1 MIKRIFGLFG
11 LCLFGFVSGQ
21 QSSADVTLDY
31 YLPQS
36 ANYDPSVP
44 KPEHII
50 GHEVGEWHITHD
62 KLVQYMTALANAS
75 DRMQLTTRGTTYEG
89 RPIILLT
96 VSSPENLARIDEI
109 KANQQRIASGEKAPS
124 TEDPVVIYQGFS
136 IHGNEPS
143 GSNAS
148 LAYAY
153 YLAAADEA
161 LQLLENTIVLF
172 DPSFN
177 PDGLQR
183 FAYWA
188 NTNRAHVINSDPNDR
203 EYSEVW
209 PGGRTNHYYFD
220 LNRDWLPVQLPESR
234 ARIETFHDWVPNI
247 LTDHHEMGTNSTFF
261 FQPGEPK
268 RVHPLTPKINQE
280 LTAAIGD
287 YHEAALNEIGSLYYS
302 EENYDDYYYGKGSTF
317 PDVNGSVGILFEQ
330 ASSRGHVQESEN
342 GLLTFPFTVRNQMS
356 TAVSTLK
363 AANGLKSQLQN
374 YQYSYYKQLKSEA
387 QGEKVSG
394 YLFGSAKDYSSP
406 WHLAE
411 VLKRHRIKHQ
421 VLDEAVTVSGK
432 KYEAGQSYFV
442 PLNQKNP
449 RLIHAIFEER
459 SVFADSLFYDISAW
473 TFPHA
478 FGVNYEKLSKVPTSA
493 LSEAASLTLRSGEV
507 SAKSTYA
514 YLYEPHDYYAS
525 KLTHHLTQK
534 GIRVKVAMAPFELE
548 GKRYDYGTL
557 MVPLQSQALNS
568 EELFKEISELVTSIP
583 VKVTA
588 VGTGRTK
595 GIDLGSNDFE
605 PVNPIS
611 VALIVGDGISSYDAG
626 EMWHLF
632 DQRFQIKVTKLDT
645 KNLERAD
652 LSRYNRII
660 FPSTSYGLN
669 LSDRSVD
676 NLKQWVRKGGILIG
690 YRNTVNWLKR
700 NEFLKFETRSATV
713 KEASGLRFD
722 QRDEYQGAQ
731 VTGGAIFEATIDRS
745 HPINFGFSE
754 SSIALFRNTNIYIEP
769 KKQSYENPIR
779 YSNNPLLSGYISE
792 ENLKVLSGSVPF
804 VTESL
809 GAGRVIG
816 FTDNTNFRAF
826 WYGTNRLLLNA
837 LFFGEAM

>member
-1 MIKRIFGLFG
+1 MKKLFFSLLG
-11 LCLFGFVSGQ
+11 LCLFGFVSAQ

-36 ANYDPSVP
+36 AVYDPAIP
-44 KPEHII
+44 KPQQVI
-50 GHEVGEWHITHD
+50 GHEVGEWHVTHD
-62 KLVQYMTALANAS
+62 KLVQYMTALAEAS
-75 DRMQLTTRGTTYEG
+75 DRMQLTSRGTTYEG
-89 RPIILLT
+89 RPILLLT
-96 VSSPENLARIDEI
+96 VSSPENLARIDELRS
-109 KANQQRIASGEKAPS
+109 NQQRIASGEKVPTDS
-124 TEDPVVIYQGFS
+124 DPVVIYQGFS

-143 GSNAS
+143 GSNAA

-153 YLAAADEA
+153 YLAASDEA
-161 LQLLENTIVLF
+161 LKMLEHTVVLF

-287 YHEAALNEIGSLYYS
+287 YHEEALNAIGSLYYS

-317 PDVNGSVGILFEQ
+317 PDINGSVGILFEQ
-330 ASSRGHVQESEN
+330 ASSRGHVQESDN

-356 TAVSTLK
+356 TAISTLK
-363 AANGLKSQLQN
+363 AATGLKTQLQN
-374 YQYSYYKQLKSEA
+374 YQFNYYKQLKQEA
-387 QGEKVSG
+387 QNEKTSG
-394 YLFGSAKDYSSP
+394 YLFGASKDFSGP

-411 VLKRHRIKHQ
+411 VLKRHRIEHQ
-421 VLDEAVTVSGK
+421 VLDKAVTLSGK
-432 KYEAGQSYFV
+432 HYEAGQSYFV

-478 FGVNYEKLSKVPTSA
+478 FGVNYEKLAKAPTAA
-493 LSEAASLTLRSGEV
+493 LHTAEGLNLPQGAVSG
-507 SAKSTYA
+507 KSNYA
-514 YLYEPHDYYAS
+514 YLFEPHDYYAP
-525 KLTHHLTQK
+525 KLIHHLTQQ
-534 GIRVKVAMAPFELE
+534 GVRVKVAMAPFELE
-548 GKRYDYGTL
+548 NNNYDYGTL
-557 MVPLQSQALNS
+557 MVPLQNQALDADQ
-568 EELFKEISELVTSIP
+568 LYATLTKLVKEIP

-605 PVNPIS
+605 AVQPIS

-632 DQRFQIKVTKLDT
+632 DQRFKIKVTKLDT

-669 LSDRSVD
+669 LSDRSAS
-676 NLKQWVRKGGILIG
+676 NLKEWVRKGGVLIG
-690 YRNTVNWLKR
+690 YRNTLNWLKR
-700 NEFLKFETRSATV
+700 NEFLNFETRTATV
-713 KEASGLRFD
+713 KDATNLRFD
-722 QRDEYQGAQ
+722 QRDEYEGAQ

-745 HPINFGFSE
+745 HPINFGYTE
-754 SSIALFRNTNIYIEP
+754 NKIALFRNTNLYISP
-769 KKQSYENPIR
+769 KKHSYENPIR
-779 YSNNPLLSGYISE
+779 YSNDPLLSGYISE
-792 ENLKVLSGSVPF
+792 ENLSVLKGSVPF
-804 VTESL
+804 VTQSL

-837 LFFGEAM
+837 LFFGESM